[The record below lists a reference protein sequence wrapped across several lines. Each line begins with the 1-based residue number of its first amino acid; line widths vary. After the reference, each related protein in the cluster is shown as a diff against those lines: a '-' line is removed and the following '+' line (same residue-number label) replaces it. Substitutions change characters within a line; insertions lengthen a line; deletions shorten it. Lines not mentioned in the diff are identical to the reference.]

1 MILFLL
7 TVSFNRCEGNM
18 FTFLF
23 KFFFFEE
30 EETQNVDGVLFK

>member
-18 FTFLF
+18 FTFLIQV
-23 KFFFFEE
+23 FFENKS
-30 EETQNVDGVLFK
+30 TQNVDGVLVK